1 MSAWLPTELSIKAK
15 AHKFREIDPD
25 RRGVASRFNGA
36 RCTFKG
42 TRACIRIPNL
52 LAIAHERTALHRRS
66 DYLYCTRHILCHIIE
81 RLTELHAV
89 KSALMYQMQCCDERE
104 YVLYWMT
111 WNIFLNV
118 LELFLLN
125 TMFCWM
131 LCYIECYAI
140 LNAMSYQLLC
150 HMEGYVTI
158 ELYRYISHTRNRC
171 RLWDNRLYR
180 VLTGI
185 IGTADTNY
193 EKKHFR
199 E

>member
-89 KSALMYQMQCCDERE
+89 KSALMYRMQCCDERE
-104 YVLYWMT
+104 LCAVLNDMKYLLECSGVVFIEHNVLLNVVLY
-111 WNIFLNV
+111 
-118 LELFLLN
+118 
-125 TMFCWM
+125 
-131 LCYIECYAI
+131 
-140 LNAMSYQLLC
+140 
-150 HMEGYVTI
+150 
-158 ELYRYISHTRNRC
+158 
-171 RLWDNRLYR
+171 
-180 VLTGI
+180 
-185 IGTADTNY
+185 
-193 EKKHFR
+193 
-199 E
+199 